1 MRALPKSDDDDV
13 EMAELAET
21 GPKWGT
27 IAGRVLLGFLV
38 VLLAIEAHGKF
49 GYERTLAAL
58 RANAQTVMGDT
69 IRGGQPELE
78 EWSLPLAEAQK
89 SLKGF
94 ASQNRK
100 VVLGSPVITLRWFS
114 LFKTYVI
121 QLHLDEGDVVTSL
134 TTDVD
139 E

>member
-1 MRALPKSDDDDV
+1 MSALPKAEDDDV

-49 GYERTLAAL
+49 GYERTLAGL
-58 RANAQTVMGDT
+58 RANAQTVMGDALH
-69 IRGGQPELE
+69 GGQPEFE
-78 EWSLPLAEAQK
+78 EWSMPFAKAQECI
-89 SLKGF
+89 KGL

-100 VVLGSPVITLRWFS
+100 VVLGSPVVTLRWFS

-121 QLHLDEGDVVTSL
+121 QLHLDDDDVVNSM